1 MSIRPATA
9 VSLLLSVILPLGLLA
24 GTNADASTS
33 ASEPA
38 VASANA
44 PATAGGTGGGGRQTP
59 RVAKENLGTSSS
71 NAIPKS
77 APQTPST
84 PLPSPSPLN
93 TKSPLIP
100 KPDSTGIENR
110 ADNGGPQ
117 ARAVSHTVT
126 FNSAGGSS
134 VDPQSVSDGEQASRP
149 DKDPLRDCYAFD
161 GWFTGNIAYDF
172 NQPVTKDITLT
183 AKWTKGA
190 SAWSINPASG
200 PATGG
205 TKATLTPPVTPGI
218 RFSQISAG
226 GSIGSDGNLYSWGH
240 KDQLAR
246 STASTPINQS
256 SLVTPPAGIK
266 FTQTDAGTSFTLA
279 IGSDGNLYSWGDNT
293 YGQLGRNTNGKPDN
307 KPGKVLMP
315 AGIRFTWIS
324 AGGQHS
330 LALSSDGNLYSWGD
344 NSKGQLGRNTAPTTG
359 DRRPGKVPLPVGIQQ
374 FTRVSAGGQHSLAL
388 GSDGNLY
395 SWGDNTY
402 GQLGRETTSAME
414 DNQPDKITLPVSIQ
428 QFTRI
433 SAGQSH
439 SLALGSDGNLYSW
452 GDNNNNQLGR
462 ATNGRQDSKPSKI
475 VLPTGVTSYFQVCA
489 GQSHSLALGSD
500 GNLYSWGDNNSQL
513 GRATNGR
520 QDSKPDMVAFP
531 EKPKPTKVRFDTTP
545 GNNLIANTDGTWSV
559 TTPAHPDGQVD
570 VTLTWRMNDQQT
582 DTRLKYTYEDLQYY
596 KYTQYTVTF
605 DPADGSPTPQKQTI
619 IKGSQAK
626 RPATDPVKA
635 GWLFDG
641 WFLKKTKSRSDVA
654 YDFSQPVT
662 SNITV
667 VAHWSPAI
675 TDGWS
680 ISPNKG
686 NILGGQQTTIT
697 PPKVSRGI
705 RLNQVSTGGYRG
717 TDNRGFSVGVG
728 SDGNAYAW
736 GSNQH
741 GQLGQDPKKT
751 PTQKMPTAIPLPD
764 GVAAGFSYTQVA
776 AGGYHVLAIGSDDIV
791 YSWGANDHG
800 QLGDN
805 ATTDH
810 SKPQPVK
817 GAESQPF
824 KAVQVSAGAY
834 DSAAIGTDG
843 HVYTWGSESNDRA
856 DSTRKLKPTLVKDPN
871 GSDQGLQ
878 AVHVSTKYSFVMAL
892 DADSNVYAWGYNN
905 WGQLGNGRA
914 TGDTSTT
921 YTPDPVSVH
930 DPNDD
935 SKIFKAVQISAGWS
949 HAMAIGQDG
958 NTYAWGNNGGG
969 RLGDGTDTSK
979 YRSIPTHVYST
990 ELFQASQVS
999 AGVNHSMAID
1009 QNGAIWAWGYNEH
1022 GQLGINSTSN
1032 QSRPQRVSPPA
1043 DQGNTG
1049 KEFTATRISA
1059 GWGHSL
1065 AIGQDGS
1072 IYAWGDNQYGQL
1084 GNTSIPTGAS
1094 NSKTRSLVPV
1104 TASLDSLLITGVSF
1118 DKTTVGTLRQNSDGS
1133 VTLATPTHN
1142 PGQTDV
1148 IVDWTL
1154 GGVNQIPAH
1163 LAYIYKGL
1171 LPHAGS
1177 SGIMILLAAGL
1188 LAAAGAAAAGRHRWE
1203 ARRLQA

>member
-1 MSIRPATA
+1 
-9 VSLLLSVILPLGLLA
+9 
-24 GTNADASTS
+24 
-33 ASEPA
+33 
-38 VASANA
+38 
-44 PATAGGTGGGGRQTP
+44 
-59 RVAKENLGTSSS
+59 
-71 NAIPKS
+71 
-77 APQTPST
+77 
-84 PLPSPSPLN
+84 
-93 TKSPLIP
+93 
-100 KPDSTGIENR
+100 
-110 ADNGGPQ
+110 
-117 ARAVSHTVT
+117 
-126 FNSAGGSS
+126 
-134 VDPQSVSDGEQASRP
+134 
-149 DKDPLRDCYAFD
+149 
-161 GWFTGNIAYDF
+161 
-172 NQPVTKDITLT
+172 
-183 AKWTKGA
+183 
-190 SAWSINPASG
+190 
-200 PATGG
+200 
-205 TKATLTPPVTPGI
+205 
-218 RFSQISAG
+218 
-226 GSIGSDGNLYSWGH
+226 
-240 KDQLAR
+240 
-246 STASTPINQS
+246 
-256 SLVTPPAGIK
+256 
-266 FTQTDAGTSFTLA
+266 
-279 IGSDGNLYSWGDNT
+279 
-293 YGQLGRNTNGKPDN
+293 
-307 KPGKVLMP
+307 MP

-344 NSKGQLGRNTAPTTG
+344 N
-359 DRRPGKVPLPVGIQQ
+359 
-374 FTRVSAGGQHSLAL
+374 
-388 GSDGNLY
+388 
-395 SWGDNTY
+395 
-402 GQLGRETTSAME
+402 
-414 DNQPDKITLPVSIQ
+414 
-428 QFTRI
+428 
-433 SAGQSH
+433 
-439 SLALGSDGNLYSW
+439 
-452 GDNNNNQLGR
+452 
-462 ATNGRQDSKPSKI
+462 
-475 VLPTGVTSYFQVCA
+475 
-489 GQSHSLALGSD
+489 
-500 GNLYSWGDNNSQL
+500 NNSQL
-513 GRATNGR
+513 GRATNGM

-570 VTLTWRMNDQQT
+570 VTITWSMNGQQP
-582 DTRLKYTYEDLQYY
+582 DTRLRYTYEDLQYY
-596 KYTQYTVTF
+596 ENTQYTVTF

-619 IKGSQAK
+619 VEDNRAK
-626 RPATDPVKA
+626 RPETNPVKA
-635 GWLFDG
+635 GCLFDG
-641 WFLKKTKSRSDVA
+641 WFLKEADGHSEVA

-662 SNITV
+662 GNITLA
-667 VAHWSPAI
+667 AHWSPAI
-675 TDGWS
+675 TSGWS

-751 PTQKMPTAIPLPD
+751 PTQKTPTAVPLPD
-764 GVAAGFSYTQVA
+764 GVAAGFSYTQIA
-776 AGGYHVLAIGSDDIV
+776 AGGYHVLAIGNDDIV

-805 ATTDH
+805 TTTDH

-817 GAESQPF
+817 GADGQPF

-1043 DQGNTG
+1043 DEGNTG
-1049 KEFTATRISA
+1049 KDFTATRMSA

-1203 ARRLQA
+1203 ARSLQA